1 MGCHCLLWPDHTGDD
16 KQISLP
22 NLGEEMMME
31 MGRLLK
37 KDKEDLLPLPS
48 LSLIIKMETTNYSG

>member
-1 MGCHCLLWPDHTGDD
+1 MGCHCLLWPDHIGDN
-16 KQISLP
+16 KQTSLP

-31 MGRLLK
+31 MGRLHK
-37 KDKEDLLPLPS
+37 KDKEDLLPLSS